1 MNQRKLPGMAKTP
14 DIQATSQDASA
25 VADFEQSMQALEQL
39 VAKMEAGDMTLEQ
52 SLDAYSKGVSLYQ
65 RCQSA
70 LEQAELRVRQLSDP
84 ARPEPAN
91 PFADIDDD

>member
-1 MNQRKLPGMAKTP
+1 MAKTP

-84 ARPEPAN
+84 ARPEQAN